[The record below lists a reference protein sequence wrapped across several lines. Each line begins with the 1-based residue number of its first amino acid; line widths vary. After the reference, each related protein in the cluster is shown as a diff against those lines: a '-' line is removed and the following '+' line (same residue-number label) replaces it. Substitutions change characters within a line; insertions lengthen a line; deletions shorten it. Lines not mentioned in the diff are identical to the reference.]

1 MNKQKSFA
9 LSLISLFAAGLMLVT
24 VLASGAQAAGG
35 SQDQVCTQVG
45 QTITVNGF
53 QYKCYGVLKPPQNL
67 PGTTTAPTT
76 PTKPGPTAKP
86 QPVLPLPKDLTPC
99 TKIGETRT
107 GFNVIFKC
115 AVANHKLLWQSIT
128 QHSQKVPE
136 SALYHAPPPLPPQ
149 VPEPVLIGTPAE
161 SVVGKPITLSISG
174 GQGKGLV
181 SYGVVGTGCFVTANQ
196 LFNLNAGVCGVIAK
210 KDTDGQYAQ
219 ATSAFKAF
227 TFKGQQAPLLAIS
240 TVSTTNPVGTPISM
254 TVTGGNGNPSTVFK
268 TSTSDCS
275 IQGSVLT
282 STKLTTC
289 YVTATQDQFEKFGS
303 TVSATV
309 GFSFASTQSA
319 LTITPASQT
328 VVKGTQINLATIG
341 GAGTGEVTYNVSGST
356 CNLAGTVLTSS
367 DLGSCSVVAN
377 KASDG
382 IYQQIFSK
390 FNIYTFVAEPLKPQD
405 PLRITN
411 ANRTLNKNES
421 ASIGITGGS
430 GTGVITYAVKGVGCL
445 VSSTG
450 VVTSTSPVTS
460 TTPTNCSVSARKAS
474 DKTYQIAASNTVV
487 FTFVKPP
494 LGSQSPL
501 VINNPNVTVNTGQ
514 VIALSLSGG
523 SGTGAVTYSA
533 VGSGCNLSGSSVTSA
548 IPTNCLVS
556 ATKKADANFLVA
568 ISNSRVFTFIAPIAP
583 YVPKPDLL
591 EITNANFTGLVDTP
605 IALSATG
612 SRGGLVSYAVTS
624 GACSIAGS
632 SLTSSVPT
640 ECTVLAVSQVPG
652 STSTLY
658 SKPVT
663 FKFSKAVTALTIIVD
678 PSKPKLNYDPGTLV
692 PLVASNGNGN
702 KVSFT
707 TATGSS
713 CLITGQ
719 TLTSATAASC
729 PVQAIQ
735 LNADGVTF
743 TSSPVVSFNFTLAP
757 QAPLVLSSGGVTT
770 ALALS
775 SVPLTVTGGSIPD
788 GVVTYQVAGT
798 GCSVTN
804 GVLTA
809 NTATSCSVIATK
821 AGNKTYNS
829 VTAPY
834 LVINFTPIP
843 QNPLTISNSIT
854 AIPVNETST
863 ATVIITARG
872 GAGTAPI
879 NFTLGAHTA
888 GCTLVGN
895 VLSSA
900 TTGSCA
906 VIASRAADGA
916 FTATQSDPVVFTFVK
931 P

>member
-1 MNKQKSFA
+1 MKKQKSFA
-9 LSLISLFAAGLMLVT
+9 LSLISFFAAGLMLVT
-24 VLASGAQAAGG
+24 VFASGAQAAGG

-45 QTITVNGF
+45 QTITIDGF
-53 QYKCYGVLKPPQNL
+53 QFKCYGILKPPQNL
-67 PGTTTAPTT
+67 PGTTTSPNA

-115 AVANHKLLWQSIT
+115 AVSNHKLLWQSIT

-149 VPEPVLIGTPAE
+149 VPAPVLIGTPAQ
-161 SVVGKPITLSISG
+161 SVVGTPITLSISG
-174 GQGKGLV
+174 GQGQGQVSFLV
-181 SYGVVGTGCFVTANQ
+181 AGTGCFATGNQ
-196 LFNLNAGVCGVIAK
+196 LFSLNAGVCGVIAK
-210 KDTDGQYAQ
+210 KESDSQYAQ
-219 ATSAFKAF
+219 ATSAFQAF
-227 TFKGQQAPLLAIS
+227 TFKGQQAPTLAIS
-240 TVSTTNPVGTPISM
+240 TVSTTNLVGTPISM

-268 TSTSDCS
+268 TSTPDCT
-275 IQGSVLT
+275 IQGTVLT
-282 STKLTTC
+282 STKLTIC
-289 YVTATQDQFEKFGS
+289 YVTAVQDQFEKYGP

-309 GFSFASTQSA
+309 GFSFASTQPA

-328 VVKGTQINLATIG
+328 VVKDTQINLATIG
-341 GAGTGEVTYNVSGST
+341 GAGTGEVTYKVSGST

-367 DLGSCSVVAN
+367 DLGSCSVVAT
-377 KASDG
+377 KISDG
-382 IYQQIFSK
+382 VYQPAVSK
-390 FNIYTFVAEPLKPQD
+390 FNIYTFVAAPLVAQEPLK
-405 PLRITN
+405 ITDS
-411 ANRTLNKNES
+411 NRTVNTSQSVAVNV
-421 ASIGITGGS
+421 AGGS
-430 GTGVITYAVKGVGCL
+430 GTGSLTYI
-445 VSSTG
+445 VSGANCVVSPAG
-450 VVTSTSPVTS
+450 VVTATA
-460 TTPTNCSVSARKAS
+460 PTNCSVSARKAA
-474 DKTYQIAASNTVV
+474 DKTYLITASNTVV

-548 IPTNCLVS
+548 IPTNCIVS
-556 ATKKADANFLVA
+556 AVKKADANFLEA

-583 YVPKPDLL
+583 YVPKPDVL

-612 SRGGLVSYAVTS
+612 SRGGLISYAVTS
-624 GACSIAGS
+624 GTCSIAGS
-632 SLTSSVPT
+632 SLTSTVPT
-640 ECTVLAVSQVPG
+640 DCTVVAVSQAPG

-678 PSKPKLNYDPGTLV
+678 PSKLNNNPGTLV
-692 PLVASNGNGN
+692 QLAASNGNGN

-719 TLTSATAASC
+719 TLTSATAAGC

-743 TSSPVVSFNFTLAP
+743 TSSPVVTFNFTLAP
-757 QAPLVLSSGGVTT
+757 QDPLLLSSGGVTT

-879 NFTLGAHTA
+879 TFTLGAHTA